1 MAAAGAAVAEAAAV
15 PEAEGAA
22 AAEAAVWLEEAASVA
37 AAAAPLASVGAA
49 GAENKGRIYFC
60 RINGFLLEISLILH
74 KLGCSGA
81 KTNEIQ
87 PYF

>member
-1 MAAAGAAVAEAAAV
+1 M
-15 PEAEGAA
+15 
-22 AAEAAVWLEEAASVA
+22 A

-74 KLGCSGA
+74 KFGCSGA